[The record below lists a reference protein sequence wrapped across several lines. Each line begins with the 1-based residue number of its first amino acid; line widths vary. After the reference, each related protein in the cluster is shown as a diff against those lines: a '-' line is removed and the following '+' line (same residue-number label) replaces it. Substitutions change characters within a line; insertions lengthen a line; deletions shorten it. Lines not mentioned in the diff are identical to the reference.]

1 MESVSA
7 KENVHH
13 GRNIKLARN
22 WKNITQEGLAELLNL
37 KAGQGR
43 ISELEMEETID
54 DKILDDIAKALDVPV
69 DFLKN
74 FQPDQVLKSF
84 TQTENQ
90 IDISTS
96 DNSSAMGQGEQII
109 TNYNYPIDKVVEM
122 YERLMKEKDE
132 QTARFEKQIIDLVKQ
147 VEELKTRIK

>member
-1 MESVSA
+1 MESVST
-7 KENVHH
+7 KKPVHH

-22 WKNITQEGLAELLNL
+22 WKNITQEALAELLNL

-74 FQPDQVLKSF
+74 FQLEGVLKSF
-84 TQTENQ
+84 VQNEPTM
-90 IDISTS
+90 TS
-96 DNSSAMGQGEQII
+96 DNSSAIVGQADQAEQII
-109 TNYNYPIDKVVEM
+109 NNNYPIDKVVEM
-122 YERLMKEKDE
+122 YDRLMKEKDE

-147 VEELKTRIK
+147 VEELKAKIK